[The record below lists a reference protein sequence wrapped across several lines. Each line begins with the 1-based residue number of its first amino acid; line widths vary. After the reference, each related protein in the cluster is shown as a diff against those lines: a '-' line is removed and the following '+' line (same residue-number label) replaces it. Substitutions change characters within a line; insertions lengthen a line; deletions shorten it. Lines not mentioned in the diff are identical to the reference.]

1 MHVPPP
7 RAGPQVPPLSGCS
20 PSLSTGGDRA
30 SPHTPTAWGAEEP
43 RPAGHPTPAPPRP
56 QAPSL
61 GSFLLGSSL
70 TPCSTARK
78 RQTGGP
84 LVRETQIQ

>member
-30 SPHTPTAWGAEEP
+30 SPHRPTAWGAEEP
-43 RPAGHPTPAPPRP
+43 RPAGHPPPAPP
-56 QAPSL
+56 PSL
-61 GSFLLGSSL
+61 PPSLIPFWGDTSAFLRRLFLGALFLS
-70 TPCSTARK
+70 
-78 RQTGGP
+78 
-84 LVRETQIQ
+84 